1 MTTTTLAPLH
11 SSPAAAHRARSD
23 LRRQIARLERV
34 LAAHPPVTQGPVPSV
49 TGALLPTLEV
59 LEATRDRLV
68 AQLAAARERAAATA
82 RAHAAARERLDQI
95 LAAPHEHPY
104 ARVTLAEL
112 GLPGCGAYVVR
123 PRPRLFTRLRDW
135 WVVKLSSGC
144 P

>member
-1 MTTTTLAPLH
+1 MTAATLAPL
-11 SSPAAAHRARSD
+11 SPAPGSARRARAD
-23 LRRQIARLERV
+23 LRRQVARLERV
-34 LAAHPPVTQGPVPSV
+34 LATYPPAAAAPAP
-49 TGALLPTLEV
+49 AADMRLPTLTTLEV
-59 LEATRDRLV
+59 TRDRLV

-82 RAHAAARERLDQI
+82 RAHAAARERLDMI

-123 PRPRLFTRLRDW
+123 PRPHLFTRLRDW

>member
-1 MTTTTLAPLH
+1 MTAATLAPL
-11 SSPAAAHRARSD
+11 SPTTDTARRARAD
-23 LRRQIARLERV
+23 LRRQIARLERA
-34 LAAHPPVTQGPVPSV
+34 LSTHTPFTQGPVPSV
-49 TGALLPTLEV
+49 TRARLPDLAT

-68 AQLAAARERAAATA
+68 AQLAAARERAAAAA
-82 RAHAAARERLDQI
+82 RAHAAARERLDRI

-123 PRPRLFTRLRDW
+123 PRPRLFTRMRDW

>member
-1 MTTTTLAPLH
+1 MTTLAPLH
-11 SSPAAAHRARSD
+11 PTTGTARRARAD
-23 LRRQIARLERV
+23 LRRQIARLERA
-34 LAAHPPVTQGPVPSV
+34 LAAHPGPAASGRAG
-49 TGALLPTLEV
+49 GARLPTIES

-82 RAHAAARERLDQI
+82 RAHAAARERLDRI

-104 ARVTLAEL
+104 ERVTLAEL

>member
-1 MTTTTLAPLH
+1 MTAATLTPV
-11 SSPAAAHRARSD
+11 SPTRDATRAARAD
-23 LRRQIARLERV
+23 LRRQVAGLERA
-34 LAAHPPVTQGPVPSV
+34 LALHPPAPGTSVPPD
-49 TGALLPTLEV
+49 ARLPTLAS

-68 AQLAAARERAAATA
+68 AQLAAARERDAEQA
-82 RAHAAARERLDQI
+82 RAHAAARERLDAI
-95 LAAPHEHPY
+95 LAAPHEHPF